1 MLLIWYVAYLDILEE
16 KVIINNENKINN
28 IYFFKK
34 KLSTM
39 TLVVKKINKTNDG
52 KI

>member
-1 MLLIWYVAYLDILEE
+1 VLLIWYVAYLDILEE